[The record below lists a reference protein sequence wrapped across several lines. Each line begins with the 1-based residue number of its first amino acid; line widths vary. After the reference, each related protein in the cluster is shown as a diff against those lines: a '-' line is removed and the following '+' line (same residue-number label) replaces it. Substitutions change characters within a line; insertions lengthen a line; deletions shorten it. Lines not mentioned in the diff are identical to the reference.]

1 MSKGANEFSMEELE
15 ELFKG
20 EGQETPPAEGN
31 KNPPETPPNEPTKTE
46 TNVEDVTKTQ
56 AFARRLK
63 EEKEKALK
71 EARQEIA
78 ASLGYASYE
87 ELQKSKEKKMLEEQG
102 LDPEQVS
109 PIVEKLVEERLSKD
123 PRMQE
128 LEELRKAKV
137 NEFASKELKEI
148 NDLVGTNYTSVND
161 IPKDVI
167 EDWRKTGSLKKS
179 YIALHGEELILK
191 AKSAASKGTTSHL
204 QTPGGSPG
212 VPTNRRPLNEEERA
226 VWRLFNPNITDEELN
241 KKFKEI

>member
-15 ELFKG
+15 ELFKE

-31 KNPPETPPNEPTKTE
+31 KNPPETPPNEATKTE

-212 VPTNRRPLNEEERA
+212 VPANRRPLNEEERA

>member
-15 ELFKG
+15 ELFKE

-167 EDWRKTGSLKKS
+167 EDWRKQGHLK
-179 YIALHGEELILK
+179 ILHCI
-191 AKSAASKGTTSHL
+191 TW
-204 QTPGGSPG
+204 
-212 VPTNRRPLNEEERA
+212 RRTYFES
-226 VWRLFNPNITDEELN
+226 
-241 KKFKEI
+241 

>member
-15 ELFKG
+15 ELFKE

-179 YIALHGEELILK
+179 YIALHGEEFILK

-204 QTPGGSPG
+204 QTPGGSLG
-212 VPTNRRPLNEEERA
+212 VSTNRRPLNEEERA